1 MPSKPKICEV
11 KHISQLNSL
20 QGFYYYIHENL
31 YANRYML
38 YANKY
43 LQIDRKLHI
52 FSNLLKVNI

>member
-43 LQIDRKLHI
+43 LQIDRK
-52 FSNLLKVNI
+52 